1 MAVKIEKMVNN
12 LIKSSEE
19 EGLINTNNISDGSH
33 TFGELYY
40 HRMILFAYICNQN
53 PKLAW
58 KSLRHSDGS
67 IPFENKNYFIVGIE
81 TPYGQVTYHY
91 ERKYWN
97 KFHVKILKRAKEYD
111 GHTPWQAIKRIEKM
125 GKKEIRWI

>member
-1 MAVKIEKMVNN
+1 MKKIEEYINL
-12 LIKSSEE
+12 LIKDSEKK
-19 EGLINTNNISDGSH
+19 GLIDTNNISDGSH
-33 TFGELYY
+33 TFRDLYY

-58 KSLRHSDGS
+58 KSFRHSNGS
-67 IPFENKNYFIVGIE
+67 VPFGNKNWFIVGIE

-97 KFHVKILKRAKEYD
+97 NFHVKALKKAKEYD
-111 GHTPWQAIKRIEKM
+111 NHSPWQALKILEKW
-125 GKKEIRWI
+125 GRRK

>member
-1 MAVKIEKMVNN
+1 MAIKVEKMINN
-12 LIKSSEE
+12 LIKSLEE
-19 EGLINTNNISDGSH
+19 ERLINTNNISDGSH

-67 IPFENKNYFIVGIE
+67 IPFGNKNYFIVGIE

-91 ERKYWN
+91 EKKYWN
-97 KFHVKILKRAKEYD
+97 KFHIKAIKKAKEYD
-111 GHTPWQAIKRIEKM
+111 GHTPWQAIKRIEKW
-125 GKKEIRWI
+125 GRRK